1 MECKPQKIGTDQWSD
16 HTCGFIAGGVRLQFQ
31 PRGAGSTV
39 LDLEDFIVSN
49 LLLPGGSLVFLLF
62 CVTKWGWG
70 FDKYLEETNTGAGV
84 KFPRALRGYVTFVL
98 PVIILVI
105 LVLGLR

>member
-1 MECKPQKIGTDQWSD
+1 
-16 HTCGFIAGGVRLQFQ
+16 
-31 PRGAGSTV
+31 
-39 LDLEDFIVSN
+39 
-49 LLLPGGSLVFLLF
+49 
-62 CVTKWGWG
+62 VTKWGWG